1 MKNNIKVFILAIT
14 IIFGFVWISS
24 NAYSITWDE
33 LKHLNS
39 QKLII
44 KNASNYNLRSYYSQF
59 SKRYEILK
67 TDDRLWTIAKEL
79 RDYSNSIFTSR
90 KQLEKNQNSIEKS
103 NFIEK
108 YKNNITAN
116 IEISEDNCMWRYN
129 TIDSICF
136 ANDFPTAL
144 AIAIWYKEANCYYH
158 LPKNGNWP
166 FQITSKN
173 YWAGEINEE
182 IFRQTIQDFIDF
194 SKNKIKSYND
204 RSNEEFPK
212 INISYTWYDYTWLV
226 SFMALYNWWTRT
238 WWMVKPNN
246 PSYVFDGYWEEY
258 SKAKK
263 YWTFPMFIKIL
274 ELELKK

>member
-1 MKNNIKVFILAIT
+1 MFQINFNINNNIET
-14 IIFGFVWISS
+14 
-24 NAYSITWDE
+24 N
-33 LKHLNS
+33 N
-39 QKLII
+39 
-44 KNASNYNLRSYYSQF
+44 NYDTY
-59 SKRYEILK
+59 I
-67 TDDRLWTIAKEL
+67 
-79 RDYSNSIFTSR
+79 
-90 KQLEKNQNSIEKS
+90 
-103 NFIEK
+103 
-108 YKNNITAN
+108 
-116 IEISEDNCMWRYN
+116 M
-129 TIDSICF
+129 
-136 ANDFPTAL
+136 FP
-144 AIAIWYKEANCYYH
+144 E
-158 LPKNGNWP
+158 
-166 FQITSKN
+166 
-173 YWAGEINEE
+173 
-182 IFRQTIQDFIDF
+182 DFIDF